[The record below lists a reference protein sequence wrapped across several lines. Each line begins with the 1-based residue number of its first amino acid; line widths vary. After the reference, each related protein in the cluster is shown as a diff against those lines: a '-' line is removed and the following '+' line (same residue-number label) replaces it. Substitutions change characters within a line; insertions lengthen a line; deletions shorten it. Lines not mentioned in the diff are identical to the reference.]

1 MCLDL
6 LYQVNF
12 FQNFWKTSTS
22 MTSGVGRDQ
31 ARSSGV
37 NFFSSLIFR
46 IFKPIDCFFF
56 LKNSFCV
63 QLELDRPFP
72 GSIVDF
78 IVGTVDEKI
87 FIIEHKGFP
96 QLDRVWESKKDG
108 TKAIPVDR

>member
-1 MCLDL
+1 
-6 LYQVNF
+6 
-12 FQNFWKTSTS
+12 

-37 NFFSSLIFR
+37 SFVSSLIFR

-56 LKNSFCV
+56 LENSFCI

-78 IVGTVDEKI
+78 VVGTVDEKTS
-87 FIIEHKGFP
+87 EKSGKGQDDSGSFC
-96 QLDRVWESKKDG
+96 
-108 TKAIPVDR
+108 TI